1 MKVLP
6 IESSNN
12 KVNEDKKDEEV
23 PSDLSSILKYMK
35 VKLVY
40 EGPIQAPIKQN
51 DKVGNLKI
59 YYKDEIIG
67 DYDLLASENIKKQNI
82 ISRIISSI
90 NFLLWGDV

>member
-1 MKVLP
+1 MEKKKLV
-6 IESSNN
+6 
-12 KVNEDKKDEEV
+12 KTYTKEDIYKTIPKAKK
-23 PSDLSSILKYMK
+23 KYMK

-51 DKVGNLKI
+51 DKVGNLRI

-67 DYDLLASENIKKQNI
+67 DHNLYAFEGIKKQNF

-90 NFLLWGDV
+90 NFLIWGDV

>member
-1 MKVLP
+1 M
-6 IESSNN
+6 E
-12 KVNEDKKDEEV
+12 KKNLLKYIQKKTFTKR
-23 PSDLSSILKYMK
+23 SLKLKKKYMK

-67 DYDLLASENIKKQNI
+67 DHNLYAFEEIKKQNF

-90 NFLLWGDV
+90 NFLIWGDA